1 MSENKTNPNNDEIQQ
16 FSRTQ
21 PFIEVNIAELTNSGK
36 YKIIGTV
43 VEISEN
49 SITIEDGTDQLT
61 VFFEESPSEK
71 PKEGN
76 LIRVCGYLEL
86 EPKKQL
92 KAIIIQDMS
101 AINLETYQQIKD
113 LELSL
118 RKEDA

>member
-1 MSENKTNPNNDEIQQ
+1 MSENNPKNNGEIQQ

-21 PFIEVNIAELTNSGK
+21 PFVEVNISELTSSGK

-43 VEISEN
+43 AEVLEN
-49 SITIEDGTDQLT
+49 SIIIEDGTEQLM
-61 VFFEESPSEK
+61 VFFEETPAKK
-71 PKEGN
+71 PKQGD

-86 EPKKQL
+86 EPNKQL
-92 KAIIIQDMS
+92 KAIIVQDMS

-113 LELSL
+113 LEFSL

>member
-1 MSENKTNPNNDEIQQ
+1 MSENKTNTNTKEIQQ

-21 PFIEVNIAELTNSGK
+21 PFIEVNLAELTTSGK

-43 VEISEN
+43 TEISEN
-49 SITIEDGTDQLT
+49 SIIIEDGTDQLT
-61 VFFEESPSEK
+61 VFFEETPSEK
-71 PKEGN
+71 PKEGD

-92 KAIIIQDMS
+92 KAIIVQDMS

>member
-1 MSENKTNPNNDEIQQ
+1 MSENKTNYNGEIQQ

-21 PFIEVNIAELTNSGK
+21 PFIEANIAELTTSGK

-43 VEISEN
+43 TEISES
-49 SITIEDGTDQLT
+49 SIIIEDGTDQLT
-61 VFFEESPSEK
+61 VFFEETPAEK
-71 PKEGN
+71 PKEGD
-76 LIRVCGYLEL
+76 LIRICGYLEL

-101 AINLETYQQIKD
+101 AISLETYQQIKD